1 MVKLSPMKSVLI
13 KNASVLD
20 VRAGQILQNKH
31 LLIKDGIIERISDGH
46 LELENTKII
55 DIGGRI
61 LMPGLCDGHV
71 HVNAVTADL
80 AALRTWTFS
89 YLIPQ
94 SIHIMEDML
103 MRGFTTVRD
112 AGGADWG
119 LAKAV
124 EEGYIKS
131 PRIIYGGPALSP
143 TGGHGDSRQ
152 KGDNTGTNLGSS
164 DLSIVCDGVTEV
176 RKACRDQIRK
186 GAHHIKI
193 MVSGGVASPTD
204 RIDSLQFSE
213 EEIRATVEEAESAN
227 LYVLAHAYTARA
239 INRALELGVRSIEHG
254 NLLDEESVSLFLK
267 HDAFLVPTLIT
278 YYALAEEGL
287 SQGLPEDS
295 YSKLSTVLENGKN
308 AIKLAYENGVKMVY
322 GTDLLGDMQRRQL
335 EEFRLLGEIIPA
347 IDVIRSATITA
358 AELLNMEGQI
368 GEIIPGAKADL
379 LVSDGNPLEDLEVL
393 QDPEKNL
400 KLIMKDGVI
409 YKNTLD

>member
-1 MVKLSPMKSVLI
+1 MESVLI

-20 VRAGQILQNKH
+20 VRAGQIFQKRQ
-31 LLIKDGIIERISDGH
+31 LLIKDGLIDGIYDEYH
-46 LELENTKII
+46 DLENTEMI
-55 DIGGRI
+55 DIGGRLLI
-61 LMPGLCDGHV
+61 PGLCDGHV
-71 HVNAVTADL
+71 HVNAVTVDL
-80 AALRTWTFS
+80 SILRNWPFS

-94 SIHIMEDML
+94 SMQLMEDML

-112 AGGADWG
+112 CGGADWG

-124 EEGYIKS
+124 EDGFIKS

-143 TGGHGDSRQ
+143 IGGHGDSRQ
-152 KGDNTGTNLGSS
+152 GGDNTRTNPGSS
-164 DLSIVCDGVTEV
+164 ELSILCDGVTEV

-213 EEIRATVEEAESAN
+213 EEIRAIVEEAESAN

-254 NLLDEESVSLFLK
+254 NLLDEESVELFLK

-278 YYALAEEGL
+278 YFALAEEGL
-287 SQGLPEDS
+287 SLGLSEES

-335 EEFRLLGEIIPA
+335 EEMRLLGEIIPP
-347 IDVIRSATITA
+347 IDVIRSATIAA
-358 AELLNMEGQI
+358 AELMNMETQI

-379 LVSDGNPLEDLEVL
+379 LVYDGNPLENLEIL
-393 QDPEKNL
+393 LNPEKNL
-400 KLIMKDGVI
+400 KIIMKDGVI
-409 YKNTLD
+409 FKNTLD